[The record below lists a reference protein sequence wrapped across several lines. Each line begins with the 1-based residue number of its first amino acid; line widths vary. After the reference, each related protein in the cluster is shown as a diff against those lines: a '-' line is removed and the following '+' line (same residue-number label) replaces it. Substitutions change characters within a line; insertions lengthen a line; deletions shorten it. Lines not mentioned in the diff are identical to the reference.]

1 MQKDPEKMKKMEEI
15 MKGYT
20 EMYLT
25 GSREILRVW

>member
-1 MQKDPEKMKKMEEI
+1 MQKDTEKTKKMEET

-20 EMYLT
+20 HMYLT